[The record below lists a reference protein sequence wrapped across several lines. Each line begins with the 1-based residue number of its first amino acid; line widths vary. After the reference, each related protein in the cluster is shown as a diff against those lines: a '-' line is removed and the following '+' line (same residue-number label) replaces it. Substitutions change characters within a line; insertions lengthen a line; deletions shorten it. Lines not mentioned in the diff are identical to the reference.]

1 MDCIV
6 HRVAKSRTGPS
17 DFHFTR
23 DKGRELG
30 VCYSFPSVFG
40 WGKVGATSV
49 SSGAGVCRCW
59 LMEVLRWAG
68 RD

>member
-6 HRVAKSRTGPS
+6 HRVAKSRTRPS

-30 VCYSFPSVFG
+30 VCYLFPSVFG
-40 WGKVGATSV
+40 WARWVLPLLALV
-49 SSGAGVCRCW
+49 QVCAGAG
-59 LMEVLRWAG
+59 
-68 RD
+68 